1 MSQNILIPV
10 NEPNND
16 SINEPNNDS
25 INESNNE
32 QHHMNLSNVIDIT
45 NLNIINIDDNNIII
59 EKTPILPCKKTV
71 KKKDCKNEQVKITY
85 ENYTKNIIALSSYK
99 IPELKEVAKELGLR
113 FSGTKQVLIDRIE
126 NYFNA
131 AKYAIRVQKIVRGR
145 IVRQSFKLRG
155 PALKDRKKCINDTD
169 FITMEPLSEIETEY
183 FYSYADS
190 KQFIYGFNI
199 ISLIQMNEKQN
210 NKVINPYNREKLDAT
225 VMSNILKLFN
235 LTKIIYSNFKT
246 ENARYNS
253 RYTSNNRY
261 TGVRTRNT
269 TYQQNTIQSAP
280 ITEYT
285 QRLNALLEMRTQ
297 PLQQRI
303 QNVFI
308 KLDQLGNYTQSNWF
322 TDLNFRQ
329 VLLLYRELYE
339 IWYYRGHLPRELKI
353 KICPYF
359 DIFYN
364 ILPRTVPPPELSL
377 EQIKVAAISVFENI
391 INAGIDEDHQKI
403 GAFHALSALTLVSN
417 DARNALPWLY
427 ESVAY

>member
-1 MSQNILIPV
+1 MSQNILIPD
-10 NEPNND
+10 NEQ
-16 SINEPNNDS
+16 
-25 INESNNE
+25 NNE
-32 QHHMNLSNVIDIT
+32 HNHHMNLSNVIDIA

-59 EKTPILPCKKTV
+59 EKKPILPCKKTV
-71 KKKDCKNEQVKITY
+71 KKKDSKNEHVEITY
-85 ENYTKNIIALSSYK
+85 ENYTKNILALSSYK

-126 NYFNA
+126 NQFKST
-131 AKYAIRVQKIVRGR
+131 KYAIRIQRIYRGR

-155 PALKDRKKCINDTD
+155 PALKERTKCINDTD
-169 FITMEPLSEIETEY
+169 FITMEPLSEIESEY

-225 VMSNILKLFN
+225 VMSNIIRLFN

-269 TYQQNTIQSAP
+269 TYQYNTTNQQNIIQAAP
-280 ITEYT
+280 VTEYT

-297 PLQQRI
+297 PLSQRI

-377 EQIKVAAISVFENI
+377 EQIKVASISVFENI